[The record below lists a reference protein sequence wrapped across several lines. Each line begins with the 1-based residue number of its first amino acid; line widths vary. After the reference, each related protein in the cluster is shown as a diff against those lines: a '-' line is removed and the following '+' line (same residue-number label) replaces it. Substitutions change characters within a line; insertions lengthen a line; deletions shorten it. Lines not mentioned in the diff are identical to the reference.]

1 MSTIELKNKLHSLI
15 DSISDNEK
23 LKALVNLLNTNE
35 LNGDWYDELSISQK
49 TSIDRGLTDIKNGR
63 IKSDQ
68 DAKAEIDKFISEK
81 YA

>member
-23 LKALVNLLNTNE
+23 LKALVTLLNTNE
-35 LNGDWYDELSISQK
+35 HNDDWYDELSNGQK
-49 TSIDRGLTDIKNGR
+49 ASINRGLTDIKNGR
-63 IKSDQ
+63 IKTDQ
-68 DAKAEIDKFISEK
+68 DAKAEIDKFISDK